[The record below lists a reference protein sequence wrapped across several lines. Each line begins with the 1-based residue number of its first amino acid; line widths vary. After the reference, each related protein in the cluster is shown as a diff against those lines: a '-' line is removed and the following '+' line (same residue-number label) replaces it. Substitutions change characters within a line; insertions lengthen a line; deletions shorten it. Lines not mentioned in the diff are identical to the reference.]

1 MKFLAY
7 LIEKKYKD
15 KITMFKACKKD
26 WNNAIEAL
34 LHGYD
39 MTEDGKKLYWE
50 WRDNNQMPRYKT
62 IEHWKKARIEN
73 MQFCQDEIVSIRN
86 SIMQEWIEYV
96 EKTGDTDS
104 SWNDVLEMFS
114 NEELQD
120 KIKEIEPYIKEP
132 EFELPF

>member
-1 MKFLAY
+1 M
-7 LIEKKYKD
+7 
-15 KITMFKACKKD
+15 
-26 WNNAIEAL
+26 
-34 LHGYD
+34 
-39 MTEDGKKLYWE
+39 
-50 WRDNNQMPRYKT
+50 
-62 IEHWKKARIEN
+62 
-73 MQFCQDEIVSIRN
+73 
-86 SIMQEWIEYV
+86 